1 MYQPSTPPPV
11 TPHSGRTALIYGI
24 LAGLGLGIIESGII
38 VYFAR
43 HMYYSSF
50 NLLSIPF
57 SLLLWIVV
65 LLVLGALA
73 GKRTSKI
80 NTGTL
85 AGLWAGISGGIIT
98 TVTMFTMIM
107 ASISYYS
114 YYSGVVASYLT
125 GLILLLLAIMGV
137 ATGLGA
143 LGGLIGQSFA
153 THTIPTTYHPRQSE
167 SALSSRQSDPPQEEM
182 YQYQRSNTSQREQ
195 QAE

>member
-1 MYQPSTPPPV
+1 
-11 TPHSGRTALIYGI
+11 LIYGI
-24 LAGLGLGIIESGII
+24 VAGLGLGITESGII
-38 VYFAR
+38 VYFAH

-65 LLVLGALA
+65 LLVAGALA
-73 GKRTSKI
+73 SKRTNKI

-85 AGLWAGISGGIIT
+85 AGLWAGMVGGVIT
-98 TVTMFTMIM
+98 SVTLFSVLM
-107 ASISYYS
+107 ASISYYA
-114 YYSGVVASYLT
+114 YYSSVVASYLT
-125 GLILLLLAIMGV
+125 GLILLLLAILGV

-153 THTIPTTYHPRQSE
+153 THTIPTTYHLRERE
-167 SALSSRQSDPPQEEM
+167 SVQPSRQSDPPQEEI
-182 YQYQRSNTSQREQ
+182 YQYQRSNASQREQ